1 MLNPSWND
9 DRFRVVPVIEKHL
22 AVLVTSNELFS
33 GDPGTPILL
42 TAELLNALKS
52 IMPRLASVGNPPSR

>member
-1 MLNPSWND
+1 M
-9 DRFRVVPVIEKHL
+9 VPVIEKHL